1 MMKDRASP
9 YFADLDPDSGAI
21 LNSQALGLR
30 TTGVGTTKTALPI
43 SAHQLGFVPPVPELI
58 VRKSGEATS
67 GYSENSFSM
76 INRFQVSAGRFRGL
90 VGGLATTYARSFRGY
105 MYTDAAD
112 ANKRK
117 LFYYPDKVQN
127 NVFLVYRF
135 KGFAKSQ
142 MSIQLNIENVFDR
155 QRVLAL
161 PRSTTGVIRYFQYQ
175 YSPRKTALTTNVTF

>member
-1 MMKDRASP
+1 M
-9 YFADLDPDSGAI
+9 
-21 LNSQALGLR
+21 
-30 TTGVGTTKTALPI
+30 
-43 SAHQLGFVPPVPELI
+43 
-58 VRKSGEATS
+58 
-67 GYSENSFSM
+67 
-76 INRFQVSAGRFRGL
+76 
-90 VGGLATTYARSFRGY
+90 GLATTYARSFRGY

-155 QRVLAL
+155 QRVLSL

>member
-1 MMKDRASP
+1 
-9 YFADLDPDSGAI
+9 
-21 LNSQALGLR
+21 
-30 TTGVGTTKTALPI
+30 
-43 SAHQLGFVPPVPELI
+43 
-58 VRKSGEATS
+58 
-67 GYSENSFSM
+67 
-76 INRFQVSAGRFRGL
+76 
-90 VGGLATTYARSFRGY
+90 
-105 MYTDAAD
+105 MYTDAA
-112 ANKRK
+112 AASKRK

-175 YSPRKTALTTNVTF
+175 YSPRKFALTTNVTF